1 MLYNVSII
9 NGKSFSNMQ
18 LLFIL
23 IICIIAISIV
33 IIVIVQICLKN
44 KSRELSDKLSHIS
57 SYSEKSNYEQA
68 RERLSALNNGVFIDI
83 PTDLNNSFHGKIISA
98 TQENDFINHYKPHF
112 QEAYSLLKK
121 LETFNITPSGT
132 ISKFINDFGAINKLV
147 KQHNEGVIT
156 FLLDTNKDF
165 FDHCLKYPLDKQQRR
180 SIVSEEDNCLVV
192 SSAGSG
198 KTSSIIGKV
207 KYLTEIKGIAPHRI
221 LLISYTNKAATE
233 LTERMATDGLK
244 GYTFH
249 KLAIDI
255 IGKATGTKPSICD
268 NTDSLFVDIY
278 HTLLGNK
285 AFKNSVAEYFID
297 YQTNEADWE
306 QRKNERREK
315 LSEQKNVQLK
325 AMFPDM
331 DGRTI
336 YVRSEQ
342 EQKICFVLSSLGVKF
357 RYEEP
362 YEHQLADEMHSQYRP
377 DFSIYFEQGGITKR
391 IYLEHFGVD
400 EHGLVPSWFAKDKG
414 ITYEEAN
421 QKYNNSIT
429 WKKAAHEKFG
439 TQLLA
444 TSSADFHYY
453 DIRDKLKKMLE
464 DAGVPIQ
471 EKTDEELYDLILPKG
486 SKQEKAFIRLVVTFV
501 TLVKSSCK
509 SVKDILIQAKNA
521 DDERSVF
528 IIKNI
533 FQPVYERYIS
543 ALSNN
548 NQIDFT
554 DAILQATEICRTSH
568 PVEYDYIIVDEFQDI
583 SVDRYN
589 FLKVLREGNPPA
601 KLYCVGDD
609 WQSIYRFSGSD
620 MALFNQFPEYFGA
633 TEINKIE
640 TTYRFGEPLVSLS
653 SHFIQR
659 NKSQIQKNIHS
670 FSSEMKTE
678 LEFYSYDKR
687 DYCNTIGQLVA
698 SIPSDKSIFL
708 LGRYSFDDYYL
719 SFMYQSIKEGNRF
732 FYVIGKRKI
741 EFLTVHKSKGLEA
754 DYVILLQCNKDTYG
768 FPSLVSDDPVL
779 NYVLTKSDLFPY
791 GEERRLFYVAITR
804 AKMKTLVLYDK
815 RFPSVFVNEFLHP
828 EKVSEESYVKHPNAN
843 KRWTRSADQF
853 LLKLYNE
860 GKSVKYIANKMGR
873 SQTSIVMRLN
883 KLNK

>member
-1 MLYNVSII
+1 MNLLLAIIVSAVVI
-9 NGKSFSNMQ
+9 SVV
-18 LLFIL
+18 
-23 IICIIAISIV
+23 IIATIRKRLKVKSNELLE
-33 IIVIVQICLKN
+33 QIKGL
-44 KSRELSDKLSHIS
+44 I
-57 SYSEKSNYEQA
+57 SYSDRSNYEQA
-68 RERLSALNNGVFIDI
+68 QERISKFNDVAFADI
-83 PTDLNNSFHGKIISA
+83 PTDLNNTFCGKIITA
-98 TQENDFINHYKPHF
+98 TQEKDFINHYKPHF
-112 QEAYSLLKK
+112 QEAYSLVKK
-121 LETFNITPSGT
+121 LEAFNITLSET
-132 ISKFINDFGAINKLV
+132 ISKFINDFGVINKLV

-156 FLLDTNKDF
+156 FLLDTHKDF
-165 FDHCLKYPLDKQQRR
+165 FDHCLKYPLDQQQRR

-207 KYLTEIKGIAPHRI
+207 KYLTDVKGIAPHRI
-221 LLISYTNKAATE
+221 LLISYTNKAAAE

-255 IGKATGTKPSICD
+255 IGRATGIKPSICD
-268 NTDSLFVDIY
+268 NTDALFIDIY

-285 AFKNSVAEYFID
+285 AFKNSVVEYFID
-297 YQTNEADWE
+297 YQTNETDWE
-306 QRKNERREK
+306 KRKNERQEQ

-331 DGRTI
+331 DGRAI

-377 DFSIYFEQGGITKR
+377 DFSIYFEQKGVTKR

-400 EHGLVPSWFAKDKG
+400 EHSLVPAWFAKDKN

-421 QKYNNSIT
+421 QKYDDGIT

-439 TQLLA
+439 TQLLV
-444 TSSADFHYY
+444 TSSADFHYS
-453 DIRDKLKKMLE
+453 DIRNKLKKILE
-464 DAGVPIQ
+464 DVGVPIQ
-471 EKTDEELYDLILPKG
+471 EKTNEELYGLILPKG
-486 SKQEKAFIRLVVTFV
+486 SKQEKAFIRLVATFV

-509 SVKDILIQAKNA
+509 SVKEVLKQAKNA

-543 ALSNN
+543 ALSDS

-554 DAILQATEICRTSH
+554 DAILQATEICRASH

-653 SHFIQR
+653 SYFIQR
-659 NKSQIQKNIHS
+659 NKAQIQKDIHS
-670 FSSEMKTE
+670 FNSEMKTE
-678 LEFYSYDKR
+678 LEFYSYDRR
-687 DYCNTIGQLVA
+687 DYCNMIGQLVA

-732 FYVIGKRKI
+732 FYVIGGRKI

-779 NYVLTKSDLFPY
+779 NYVLTKSDQFPY

-804 AKMKTLVLYDK
+804 AKMKTFVLYDK
-815 RFPSVFVNEFLHP
+815 RFPSVFVDEFLHP
-828 EKVSEESYVKHPNAN
+828 EKLSEESYVKHPNAN

-853 LLKLYNE
+853 LLKLHSE
-860 GKSVKYIANKMGR
+860 GKSVKYIAAKMGR

-883 KLNK
+883 KLNQ

>member
-1 MLYNVSII
+1 MNFLVT
-9 NGKSFSNMQ
+9 
-18 LLFIL
+18 
-23 IICIIAISIV
+23 
-33 IIVIVQICLKN
+33 IIVCVIAVSVGVIAMVRTRLKN
-44 KSRELSDKLSHIS
+44 KSKELTEKLNQIS
-57 SYSEKSNYEQA
+57 SYSEKSNYKQA
-68 RERLSALNNGVFIDI
+68 RERVSVLNEDVFIDI
-83 PTDLNNSFHGKIISA
+83 PSDLNNGFYGKVISA
-98 TQENDFINHYKPHF
+98 TQEKDFVNHYKVHF

-121 LETFNITPSGT
+121 LEAFNITPSET

-156 FLLDTNKDF
+156 FLLDAHKDF

-198 KTSSIIGKV
+198 KTSSIVGKV
-207 KYLTEIKGIAPHRI
+207 KYLTEIKGIAPERI

-233 LTERMATDGLK
+233 LTERMATNGLK

-255 IGKATGTKPSICD
+255 IGETTGTKPSIFD

-278 HTLLGNK
+278 HKLLDK
-285 AFKNSVAEYFID
+285 SSFKKSVVEYFID
-297 YQTNEADWE
+297 YQANEADWE
-306 QRKNERREK
+306 QRKNGRREQ
-315 LSEQKNVQLK
+315 LSEQKNVRLK

-331 DGRTI
+331 DGRAI

-342 EQKICFVLSSLGVKF
+342 EQKICFVLSSFGVKF

-377 DFSIYFEQGGITKR
+377 DFSIYFKQEGVTKR

-400 EHGLVPSWFAKDKG
+400 EHGLVPAWFAKDKG

-421 QKYNNSIT
+421 QKYNDGIT

-439 TQLLA
+439 TQLLV
-444 TSSADFHYY
+444 TSSADFHYS
-453 DIRDKLKKMLE
+453 DIRDKLRKLL
-464 DAGVPIQ
+464 DYAGVPIQ
-471 EKTDEELYDLILPKG
+471 EKTDEELYDLVLPKG

-509 SVKDILIQAKNA
+509 SVKEVLQQAKNA

-528 IIKNI
+528 IIKHI
-533 FQPVYERYIS
+533 FQPVYERYVN
-543 ALSNN
+543 ALSDS

-554 DAILQATEICRTSH
+554 DAILQATEICRSSH

-653 SHFIQR
+653 SNFIQR
-659 NKSQIQKNIHS
+659 NKAQIQKNIHS
-670 FSSEMKTE
+670 FSSEMRTE
-678 LEFYSYDKR
+678 LEFYAYDRR

-698 SIPSDKSIFL
+698 FIPSDKSIFL

-732 FYVIGKRKI
+732 YYVIGGRKI

-768 FPSLVSDDPVL
+768 FPSQVSDDPVL
-779 NYVLTKSDLFPY
+779 NYVLTKSDQFPY

-804 AKMKTLVLYDK
+804 AKIKTLILYDK
-815 RFPSVFVNEFLHP
+815 RFPSVFVDEFLHP

-843 KRWTRSADQF
+843 KRWTRGADQF
-853 LLKLYNE
+853 LLKLNSE
-860 GKSVKYIANKMGR
+860 GKNIKYIAAKMGR

-883 KLNK
+883 KLKQ

>member
-1 MLYNVSII
+1 MFVW
-9 NGKSFSNMQ
+9 
-18 LLFIL
+18 IL
-23 IICIIAISIV
+23 SIAIV
-33 IIVIVQICLKN
+33 IGVVIVAIRLFLK
-44 KSRELSDKLSHIS
+44 K
-57 SYSEKSNYEQA
+57 KSNELTKQITA
-68 RERLSALNNGVFIDI
+68 ITPFKEIQENKEKKLKQSNESFFLDI
-83 PTDLNNSFHGKIISA
+83 ETDLRNSFNKHIVSSSEEEQFTKYHKGFFCKVNSL
-98 TQENDFINHYKPHF
+98 QKSL
-112 QEAYSLLKK
+112 EA
-121 LETFNITPSGT
+121 FHIQPSEA
-132 ISKFINDFGAINKLV
+132 ISKFARDFGNIHALV
-147 KQHNEGVIT
+147 KKHNEEIVQNI
-156 FLLDTNKDF
+156 LDTHKVF

-198 KTSSIIGKV
+198 KTSSIVGKV
-207 KYLTEIKGIAPHRI
+207 KYLTEVKGIAPHKI
-221 LLISYTNKAATE
+221 LLISYTNKAAAE
-233 LTERMATDGLK
+233 LTERMATNGLK

-255 IGKATGTKPSICD
+255 IGRATGTKPSICD

-285 AFKNSVAEYFID
+285 DFKNSIVEYFID
-297 YQTNEADWE
+297 YQSNEADWE

-342 EQKICFVLSSLGVKF
+342 EQKICFVLSSLGVRF
-357 RYEEP
+357 RYEEA

-377 DFSIYFEQGGITKR
+377 DFSIYFKQNGVTKR
-391 IYLEHFGVD
+391 IYLEHFGID
-400 EHGLVPSWFAKDKG
+400 EHGLVPAWFAKDKN

-421 QKYNNSIT
+421 QKYNDGIT

-439 TQLLA
+439 TQLLV
-444 TSSADFHYY
+444 TSSADFHYS
-453 DIRDKLKKMLE
+453 DIRDKLRKLLD

-471 EKTDEELYDLILPKG
+471 EKTDEELYDLVLPKG

-509 SVKDILIQAKNA
+509 SVKDVLKRAKYA
-521 DDERSVF
+521 EDERSVF

-543 ALSNN
+543 ALRDN

-554 DAILQATEICRTSH
+554 DAILQATEICRVSR

-620 MALFNQFPEYFGA
+620 MALFNQFSEYFGA

-659 NKSQIQKNIHS
+659 NKSQIQKDIHS

-678 LEFYSYDKR
+678 LEFYSYDR
-687 DYCNTIGQLVA
+687 HDYCNTIGRLVA

-732 FYVIGKRKI
+732 FYVIGGRKI

-779 NYVLTKSDLFPY
+779 NYVLTKSDQFPY

-815 RFPSVFVNEFLHP
+815 RFPSVFVDEFLHP

-853 LLKLYNE
+853 LLKLHNE

-883 KLNK
+883 KLNQ

>member
-1 MLYNVSII
+1 
-9 NGKSFSNMQ
+9 MQ
-18 LLFIL
+18 PLFIWV
-23 IICIIAISIV
+23 ICIIAISVIV
-33 IIVIVQICLKN
+33 IAMVRTRLKN
-44 KSRELSDKLSHIS
+44 KSKELAEKLNHIS
-57 SYSEKSNYEQA
+57 AYSEKSNYEQA
-68 RERLSALNNGVFIDI
+68 KERLSALKEGAFIDI
-83 PTDLNNSFHGKIISA
+83 PSDLNNGFYGRVISA
-98 TQENDFINHYKPHF
+98 TQEKDFINHYKVHF

-121 LETFNITPSGT
+121 LEAFNITPSET
-132 ISKFINDFGAINKLV
+132 ISKFINDFGRINKLV
-147 KQHNEGVIT
+147 KQHNDGVIT
-156 FLLDTNKDF
+156 FLLDTHRDF

-198 KTSSIIGKV
+198 KTSSIVGKV
-207 KYLTEIKGIAPHRI
+207 KYLTEIKGIAPERI
-221 LLISYTNKAATE
+221 LLISYTNKAAAE
-233 LTERMATDGLK
+233 LTERMATNGLK

-255 IGKATGTKPSICD
+255 IGKTTGTKPSICD

-278 HTLLGNK
+278 HKLLDK
-285 AFKNSVAEYFID
+285 SSFKKSIVEYFID

-306 QRKNERREK
+306 QRKNERREQ
-315 LSEQKNVQLK
+315 LSGLKNVQLK

-331 DGRTI
+331 DGRAI

-342 EQKICFVLSSLGVKF
+342 EQKICFALSSLGVKF

-362 YEHQLADEMHSQYRP
+362 YEYQLVDEMYSQYRP
-377 DFSIYFEQGGITKR
+377 DFSIYFEQAGVTKR

-421 QKYNNSIT
+421 QKYNDGIT

-439 TQLLA
+439 TQLLV

-453 DIRDKLKKMLE
+453 DVRDKLKKMLE
-464 DAGVPIQ
+464 DVGVPIQ
-471 EKTDEELYDLILPKG
+471 EKTDEELYDLVLPKG
-486 SKQEKAFIRLVVTFV
+486 SKHEKAFIRLVVTFV

-509 SVKDILIQAKNA
+509 SVKDVLKQAKNA
-521 DDERSVF
+521 NDERSVF

-543 ALSNN
+543 ALSDS

-554 DAILQATEICRTSH
+554 DAILQATEICRASH

-589 FLKVLREGNPPA
+589 FLKVLRESNPPA

-678 LEFYSYDKR
+678 LEFYSYDRR
-687 DYCNTIGQLVA
+687 DYCNTIGELVA

-732 FYVIGKRKI
+732 FYMIGKRKI

-779 NYVLTKSDLFPY
+779 NYVLTKSDQFPY

-804 AKMKTLVLYDK
+804 AKKKTLVLYDK
-815 RFPSVFVNEFLHP
+815 RFPSVFVDEFLHP

>member
-1 MLYNVSII
+1 MQSKYY
-9 NGKSFSNMQ
+9 Q
-18 LLFIL
+18 LLFFNMQWAFIL
-23 IICIIAISIV
+23 VICIIAISVIV
-33 IIVIVQICLKN
+33 IAMVRTRLKN
-44 KSRELSDKLSHIS
+44 KSKELAEKLNHIS
-57 SYSEKSNYEQA
+57 AYSEKSNYEQA
-68 RERLSALNNGVFIDI
+68 RERLSALNERAFIDI
-83 PTDLNNSFHGKIISA
+83 PSDLNNGFSGRVISA
-98 TQENDFINHYKPHF
+98 TQEKNFINHYKVHF

-121 LETFNITPSGT
+121 LEAFNITPSET
-132 ISKFINDFGAINKLV
+132 ISKFINDFGRINKLV
-147 KQHNEGVIT
+147 KQHNDGVIT
-156 FLLDTNKDF
+156 FLLDTHRDF

-198 KTSSIIGKV
+198 KTSSIVGKV
-207 KYLTEIKGIAPHRI
+207 KYLTEIKGVAPERI
-221 LLISYTNKAATE
+221 LLISYTNKAAAE
-233 LTERMATDGLK
+233 LTERMATNGLR

-255 IGKATGTKPSICD
+255 IGKTTGAKPSICD

-278 HTLLGNK
+278 HKLLDK
-285 AFKNSVAEYFID
+285 SSFKKSIVEYFVD

-306 QRKNERREK
+306 QRKNERREQ

-331 DGRTI
+331 DGRAI

-342 EQKICFVLSSLGVKF
+342 EQKICFALSSLGVKF

-377 DFSIYFEQGGITKR
+377 DFSIYFKQGGVTKR

-400 EHGLVPSWFAKDKG
+400 EHGLVPAWFAKEKG

-421 QKYNNSIT
+421 QKYNDGIT

-439 TQLLA
+439 TQLLV
-444 TSSADFHYY
+444 TSSADFHYS
-453 DIRDKLKKMLE
+453 DIRDKLRKLLAE
-464 DAGVPIQ
+464 AGVPIQ
-471 EKTDEELYDLILPKG
+471 EKTDEELYDLVLPKG

-509 SVKDILIQAKNA
+509 SIKEVLKQAKNA

-533 FQPVYERYIS
+533 FQPVYERYIN
-543 ALSNN
+543 ALSDS

-620 MALFNQFPEYFGA
+620 MALFNQFSEYFGA

-653 SHFIQR
+653 SNFIQR
-659 NKSQIQKNIHS
+659 NKAQIQKNIHS
-670 FSSEMKTE
+670 FSSEMRTE
-678 LEFYSYDKR
+678 LEFYAYDRR
-687 DYCNTIGQLVA
+687 DYCNTIGQIVA

-719 SFMYQSIKEGNRF
+719 SFMFQSIKEGNRF
-732 FYVIGKRKI
+732 YYVIGGRKI

-768 FPSLVSDDPVL
+768 FPSQVSDDPVL
-779 NYVLTKSDLFPY
+779 NYVLTKSDQFPY

-804 AKMKTLVLYDK
+804 AKIKTLVLYDK
-815 RFPSVFVNEFLHP
+815 RFPSVFVDEFLHP

-843 KRWTRSADQF
+843 KRWTRRADQF
-853 LLKLYNE
+853 LLKLHNE

>member
-1 MLYNVSII
+1 MTYNY
-9 NGKSFSNMQ
+9 Q
-18 LLFIL
+18 LMPPMFVWIL
-23 IICIIAISIV
+23 SIAIV
-33 IIVIVQICLKN
+33 IGVVIVAIRLFLK
-44 KSRELSDKLSHIS
+44 K
-57 SYSEKSNYEQA
+57 KSNELTKQITA
-68 RERLSALNNGVFIDI
+68 ITPFKEIQENKEKKLKQSNESFFLDI
-83 PTDLNNSFHGKIISA
+83 ETDLRNSFNKHIVSSSEEEQFTKYHKGFFCKVNSL
-98 TQENDFINHYKPHF
+98 QKSL
-112 QEAYSLLKK
+112 EA
-121 LETFNITPSGT
+121 FHIQPSEA
-132 ISKFINDFGAINKLV
+132 ISKFARDFGNIHALV
-147 KQHNEGVIT
+147 KKHNEEIVQNI
-156 FLLDTNKDF
+156 LDTHKVF

-198 KTSSIIGKV
+198 KTSSIVGKV
-207 KYLTEIKGIAPHRI
+207 KYLTEVKGIAPHKI
-221 LLISYTNKAATE
+221 LLISYTNKAAAE
-233 LTERMATDGLK
+233 LTERMATNGLK

-255 IGKATGTKPSICD
+255 IGRATGTKPSICD

-285 AFKNSVAEYFID
+285 DFKNSIVEYFID
-297 YQTNEADWE
+297 YQSNEADWE

-342 EQKICFVLSSLGVKF
+342 EQKICFVLSSLGVRF
-357 RYEEP
+357 RYEEA
-362 YEHQLADEMHSQYRP
+362 YEHQLADEMRSQYRP
-377 DFSIYFEQGGITKR
+377 DFSIYFEQNGVTKR
-391 IYLEHFGVD
+391 IYLEHFGID
-400 EHGLVPSWFAKDKG
+400 EHGLVPAWFAKDKN

-421 QKYNNSIT
+421 QKYNDGIT

-439 TQLLA
+439 TQLLV
-444 TSSADFHYY
+444 TSSADFHYS
-453 DIRDKLKKMLE
+453 DIRDKLRKLLD

-471 EKTDEELYDLILPKG
+471 EKTDEELYDLVLPKG
-486 SKQEKAFIRLVVTFV
+486 SKQEKAFIRLVATFV
-501 TLVKSSCK
+501 TLVKSNCK
-509 SVKDILIQAKNA
+509 SVKEVLKQAKNA
-521 DDERSVF
+521 EDERSVF

-533 FQPVYERYIS
+533 FLPVYERYVS
-543 ALSNN
+543 ALRDN

-554 DAILQATEICRTSH
+554 DAILQATEICRVSR

-620 MALFNQFPEYFGA
+620 MALFNQFSEYFGA

-659 NKSQIQKNIHS
+659 NKSQIQKDIHS
-670 FSSEMKTE
+670 FSTEMKTE
-678 LEFYSYDKR
+678 LEFHSYDRR
-687 DYCNTIGQLVA
+687 DYCNTIGKLVA

-732 FYVIGKRKI
+732 FYVIGGRKI

-779 NYVLTKSDLFPY
+779 NYVLTKSDQFPY

-815 RFPSVFVNEFLHP
+815 RFPSVFVDEFLHP

-853 LLKLYNE
+853 LLKLHNE

-883 KLNK
+883 KLNQ